1 MRTLKTLSAAAVIA
15 FASGAALAAPAAGPI
30 ASARP
35 QDNGRD
41 TRALNILEAN
51 GYAAFS
57 NFRQQGNDF
66 AADVTRNGQHFAV
79 VIDPDTATVTQ
90 R

>member
-1 MRTLKTLSAAAVIA
+1 MRTIAPLSAAFIA
-15 FASGAALAAPAAGPI
+15 LASGAALAAPASGPI
-30 ASARP
+30 ASAHP
-35 QDNGRD
+35 EDNGRD
-41 TRALNILEAN
+41 TRALNMLEAN

-66 AADVTRNGQHFAV
+66 AADVKQNGRQFTV
-79 VIDPDTATVTQ
+79 LVDPDSGKITPQ